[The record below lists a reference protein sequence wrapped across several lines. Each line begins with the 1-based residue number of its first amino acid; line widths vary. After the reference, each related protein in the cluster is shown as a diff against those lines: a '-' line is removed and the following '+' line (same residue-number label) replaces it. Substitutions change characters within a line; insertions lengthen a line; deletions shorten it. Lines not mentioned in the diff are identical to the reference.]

1 MPDRDPK
8 RGDLFEVFYRA
19 LSLKKFRG
27 GLLAHHVES
36 LAREFSPRELDT
48 IESDLACFAAAS
60 EWPDVNLTERTMAE
74 VADFS
79 KATLEKL
86 RRLRSGPRPESEL
99 DRETGLIWRGVGAR
113 GEASGPVALKLLFL
127 CSGNINRSP
136 MAASFALELLKKV
149 ELDARVASASALGIE
164 GRPANV
170 TTRKVMEEVG
180 HDVSGH
186 RSRALTAAALKQ
198 ADLIVVM
205 DPDHVGH
212 IARLHAEALPRTVK
226 LWEYGRDDAAVE
238 IPDPQGESIDAFRAC
253 RELLRDCVAAWL
265 HTLPRSRAGHGSSD
279 D

>member
-1 MPDRDPK
+1 LPDRDPK

-19 LSLKKFRG
+19 LSLKDFRG

-36 LAREFSPRELDT
+36 LAREFSAEQLDA
-48 IESDLACFAAAS
+48 IENDLACFAAAS
-60 EWPDVNLTERTMAE
+60 EWPAANLRARTVAE

-86 RRLRSGPRPESEL
+86 RGLRSGPRSTTEL
-99 DRETGLIWRGVGAR
+99 EQETGLFWHGVR
-113 GEASGPVALKLLFL
+113 THDDGERAPLKLLFV

-136 MAASFALELLKKV
+136 MAASFALELV
-149 ELDARVASASALGIE
+149 EKEALDACVASASALGLE

-186 RSRALTAAALKQ
+186 RSRALTAAALKH
-198 ADLIVVM
+198 ADLVVVM

-212 IARLHAEALPRTVK
+212 VARLHADALSRTVK
-226 LWEYGRDDAAVE
+226 LWEYGSDDTAVE

-253 RELLRDCVAAWL
+253 RDLLRDRVAAWL
-265 HTLPRSRAGHGSSD
+265 NTLARSRAGRGPSGH
-279 D
+279 